1 MKIGIVSSE
10 FHPLNA
16 AAAARSGSWASLF
29 AELGHEVTVFSSCEA
44 HSEKSNLVR
53 SWFRTPDNRASI
65 AKRLLQEVCL
75 GLDLAFRIMLKAK
88 KTEVNLITS
97 PPFFMAAFCAFAC
110 RLAGVP
116 YVLDVRDRY
125 PNVLFELKMLS
136 RDGWPGLMLLG
147 LEKVICSSS
156 LFVSTVT
163 KGLVADLR
171 EIAHGGAPFLSSN
184 GFAEKAFRDQL
195 LSRPQFSR
203 FTIVYHGR
211 LGRFYDTETLCE
223 VMEILEETN
232 PEIRFLM
239 IGELSAFRARKPWKT
254 IEFMDEM
261 PLEKLAPVLARCHV
275 GICLL
280 KETDAMRKAL
290 PAKTFD
296 FMGAGLPM
304 IVSPGGELLELVAK
318 EGMGIGFRKNDAPKI
333 AQSIV
338 DLSQGKDQLETLRGN
353 VLSARTRY
361 GRDKQ
366 AKGLLEKITREFI
379 S

>member
-44 HSEKSNLVR
+44 HSEKPNLVR
-53 SWFRTPDNRASI
+53 SWFRTPDNRASV

-156 LFVSTVT
+156 FSSLRLRRAWSPICGKLLMGSPFFVQQRLRR
-163 KGLVADLR
+163 KG
-171 EIAHGGAPFLSSN
+171 
-184 GFAEKAFRDQL
+184 
-195 LSRPQFSR
+195 FSR
-203 FTIVYHGR
+203 STFVASSIFPFYH
-211 LGRFYDTETLCE
+211 C
-223 VMEILEETN
+223 
-232 PEIRFLM
+232 
-239 IGELSAFRARKPWKT
+239 
-254 IEFMDEM
+254 
-261 PLEKLAPVLARCHV
+261 
-275 GICLL
+275 
-280 KETDAMRKAL
+280 
-290 PAKTFD
+290 
-296 FMGAGLPM
+296 
-304 IVSPGGELLELVAK
+304 VS
-318 EGMGIGFRKNDAPKI
+318 R
-333 AQSIV
+333 
-338 DLSQGKDQLETLRGN
+338 
-353 VLSARTRY
+353 
-361 GRDKQ
+361 
-366 AKGLLEKITREFI
+366 
-379 S
+379 